1 MPTARPMPASSAYC
15 AWGYRVDQ
23 HRRHVAE
30 RAHAEERAALLLHAA
45 AEREQQLAAELHA
58 RTQAAA
64 ALEAE
69 LVQLLQRPA
78 LDDLQV
84 GAIL

>member
-1 MPTARPMPASSAYC
+1 MYVSTALGVAVSTNEP
-15 AWGYRVDQ
+15 
-23 HRRHVAE
+23 RRHVAE

-69 LVQLLQRPA
+69 LVQQLQRPA